1 MNIFFHKRFR
11 KHFKERI
18 QTHPEL
24 LSRYQV
30 RVKLFQGNPHHPL
43 IRDHAL
49 IGAKHGFRSFSVTG
63 DIRIIYLKE
72 DGDVQFY
79 DIGTHNQV
87 Y

>member
-1 MNIFFHKRFR
+1 MNIFFHRQFR

-18 QTHPEL
+18 ENHAGL
-24 LSRYQV
+24 VVRYHE
-30 RVKLFQGNPHHPL
+30 RVMLFQENPHHPL

-49 IGAKHGFRSFSVTG
+49 TGAKHGFRSFSITG
-63 DIRIIYLKE
+63 DIRIIYFQE
-72 DGDVQFY
+72 DNDVQFY